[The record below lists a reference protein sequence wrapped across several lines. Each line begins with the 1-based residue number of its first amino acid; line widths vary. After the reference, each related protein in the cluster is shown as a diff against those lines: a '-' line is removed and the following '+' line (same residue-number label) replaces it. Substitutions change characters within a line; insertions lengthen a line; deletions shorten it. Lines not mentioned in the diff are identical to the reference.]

1 MLLQSPPSAE
11 GSAGQ
16 VKSVQKRGSRNTGN
30 SCLLLG
36 SEMGRFGLKSVSLT
50 LRTLK
55 TKTKRQRQYRKSGQA
70 VGAGELPGLSFL
82 EETKAEADLVAL
94 SWPPLSVSASLVL
107 IRQLIK
113 SSRP

>member
-11 GSAGQ
+11 GSVGQ

-50 LRTLK
+50 LRTL
-55 TKTKRQRQYRKSGQA
+55 
-70 VGAGELPGLSFL
+70 
-82 EETKAEADLVAL
+82 
-94 SWPPLSVSASLVL
+94 
-107 IRQLIK
+107 
-113 SSRP
+113 